1 MALAFGSLTDVGRV
15 RTANEDAMLADDH
28 RSLFVV
34 ADGMGGHNAGE
45 VASATALEV
54 LVSRVDAGTSLAEA
68 TSEANTTI
76 LTKASG
82 DADLAGMGTTL
93 TAVTIRDGRTAVFAH
108 VGDSRAYL
116 MRGGDLT
123 QITEDHSVVEELVR
137 DGRLTPED
145 AETHPHRSILTR
157 ALGVEDHVEVDAYEV
172 DLLPGDRL
180 MLCSDGLTSMVRDP
194 AISVVL
200 RRERNSQRAA
210 ETLVDLAN
218 RAGGSDNI
226 TVIVIDFD
234 PGPEDMENPR
244 PVGAGAGASVG
255 ASGGEPS
262 GGEPTGH
269 WEMEEVDPGSTM
281 DAESAADAADAGY
294 RSRRRLSWFR
304 LALYLAPVVAV
315 LLVAA
320 AVTGWYARGTYYV
333 AIDDERVTLFQGV
346 NGGVLWWSPTVERR
360 SDVDIEEL
368 TVAQRSDL
376 TDGHRFSSSAG
387 AESFIRR
394 LEVDVARRS
403 KAQEDSTAPRT
414 EPTATTIVP

>member
-1 MALAFGSLTDVGRV
+1 MTLAFGSLTDVGRV
-15 RTANEDAMLADDH
+15 RAANEDALLADEQ

-93 TAVTIRDGRTAVFAH
+93 TAVTIRDGRTAIFAH

-116 MRGGDLT
+116 LRGGDLT

-194 AISVVL
+194 VISAAL

-210 ETLVDLAN
+210 EALVDLAN

-226 TVIVIDFD
+226 TVIVIDFE
-234 PGPEDMENPR
+234 PGPEDTQNPR
-244 PVGAGAGASVG
+244 PVGAGTGAA
-255 ASGGEPS
+255 ASGGEPT

-269 WEMEEVDPGSTM
+269 WEMEEIDPGSAAH
-281 DAESAADAADAGY
+281 AESAADSADAGH
-294 RSRRRLSWFR
+294 RSRRRLSLFR
-304 LALYLAPVVAV
+304 LALYLAPVFVV
-315 LLVAA
+315 LLVAV

-333 AIDDERVTLFQGV
+333 AIDDERVTLFKGV

-376 TDGHRFSSSAG
+376 NDGHRFSSSSG
-387 AESFIRR
+387 AESFLRR
-394 LEVDVARRS
+394 LETDAARR
-403 KAQEDSTAPRT
+403 AAALEDSTAPRT
-414 EPTATTIVP
+414 EPTVSPVVP

>member
-1 MALAFGSLTDVGRV
+1 MNLAFGSLTDVGRV
-15 RTANEDAMLADDH
+15 RTANEDSMLADEQ

-54 LVSRVDAGTSLAEA
+54 LVSRVDGGTSLAEA

-76 LTKASG
+76 LAKASG
-82 DADLAGMGTTL
+82 DANLAGMGTTL
-93 TAVTIRDGRTAVFAH
+93 TAVTISDGRTAVFAH

-116 MRGGDLT
+116 VRGGDLT

-137 DGRLTPED
+137 DGRLSPED

-157 ALGVEDHVEVDAYEV
+157 ALGVEEHVEVDAYEV

-226 TVIVIDFD
+226 TVIVLDFE
-234 PGPEDMENPR
+234 PGPLDAQNPR
-244 PVGAGAGASVG
+244 PVGGGAST
-255 ASGGEPS
+255 
-262 GGEPTGH
+262 GEPTGH
-269 WEMEEVDPGSTM
+269 WEIEE
-281 DAESAADAADAGY
+281 AEPSPTGGAEHPDDMH
-294 RSRRRLSWFR
+294 RPRRRLS
-304 LALYLAPVVAV
+304 LLKIGLYLAPVVAV
-315 LLVAA
+315 LLVAI

-346 NGGVLWWSPTVERR
+346 SGGVLWWSPTVERR
-360 SDVDIEEL
+360 SGVEVDKL

-376 TDGHRFSSSAG
+376 TDGHRFSSSTD
-387 AESFIRR
+387 AESFLRR
-394 LEVDVARRS
+394 LEADVARRS
-403 KAQEDSTAPRT
+403 RLQDDSTTPET
-414 EPTATTIVP
+414 DPTVTTTVP

>member
-1 MALAFGSLTDVGRV
+1 MNLTFGASSDVGRH

-54 LVSRVDAGTSLAEA
+54 LVSRVDEGTSLAEA
-68 TSEANTTI
+68 AGEANTTI
-76 LTKASG
+76 LAKATG
-82 DADLAGMGTTL
+82 APDLAGMGTTL

-145 AETHPHRSILTR
+145 AMVHPHRSILTR

-180 MLCSDGLTSMVRDP
+180 LLCSDGLTSMVRDP

-200 RRERNSQRAA
+200 RRERNAQRAA

-218 RAGGSDNI
+218 RAGGIDNI
-226 TVIVIDFD
+226 TVIVLDFETD
-234 PGPEDMENPR
+234 PQDGPVTTR
-244 PVGAGAGASVG
+244 AVGDVTTGD
-255 ASGGEPS
+255 
-262 GGEPTGH
+262 PTGH
-269 WEMEEVDPGSTM
+269 WEIDKDEDGPTSSQDT
-281 DAESAADAADAGY
+281 ATAQRPA
-294 RSRRRLSWFR
+294 RLSPSFR
-304 LALYLAPVVAV
+304 AFGGMHWGRFALYVLPIVAV
-315 LLVAA
+315 LLVSIV
-320 AVTGWYARGTYYV
+320 VTGWYARGTYYV
-333 AIDDERVTLFQGV
+333 AIEEERVTLFQGV
-346 NGGVLWWSPTVERR
+346 RGGVLWWEPTIERR
-360 SDVDIEEL
+360 SDLAPDEL

-376 TDGHRFSSSAG
+376 TDGHRFSSSAD
-387 AESFIRR
+387 AESFLRR
-394 LEVDVARRS
+394 LEADVERRS
-403 KAQEDSTAPRT
+403 RAKDDSATPRT
-414 EPTATTIVP
+414 EPTVTTTVP